1 MYEKKKN
8 EYDQQV
14 NRSEELAGQNAEHL
28 AELKLKVQK
37 ITIIHLLSVI
47 HITLQEDEINGL
59 KQEINRINK
68 LREGLQRK
76 LRGVEEQKADVE
88 SKRDALKQQLTSV
101 ERGNVK

>member
-47 HITLQEDEINGL
+47 HNTLQEDEINGL